1 MEERRYA
8 EVNAP
13 EYSALY
19 QDHALNYCAPQLE
32 EGYQLEWVR
41 RSIAAHADLLRRA
54 DRPRAGR
61 PNGFIDRIDARCIA
75 GWARSSIDSNL

>member
-1 MEERRYA
+1 
-8 EVNAP
+8 
-13 EYSALY
+13 
-19 QDHALNYCAPQLE
+19 
-32 EGYQLEWVR
+32 LEWVR